1 MAESESGAT
10 GGSFGPPVLREDTG
24 CQGTASGTRRIM
36 ESDQKLDD
44 ASIARIVREF
54 DADDR
59 VMPFTEMEVNRPL
72 PLDRSFMLS
81 ARLERAAG
89 NQLCNGEATVSRY
102 AIWAETIRGIILDAI
117 GTLEEVAPSSN
128 STRNLMRAANSLA
141 AFSTVQQSFD
151 PYRE

>member
-1 MAESESGAT
+1 
-10 GGSFGPPVLREDTG
+10 
-24 CQGTASGTRRIM
+24 M